1 MAIDFSGRTAVVT
14 GGANGIGAA
23 IASALSAGGANVWI
37 FDREQ
42 GDSSRHIQVDV
53 TDRRA
58 LEAAFDRAGSPDIV
72 MVNAGMA
79 IVKPLGETTR
89 DEWDRTLALNLTATF
104 ETLQAAAARMK
115 PKRRGSIVLTAST
128 NSYDGEENL
137 IAYNATKAAL
147 LGLLHTAAG
156 ELGPYGIRIN
166 AICPGMIQTR
176 LTKALFNDPA
186 SAREYFRHIPLG
198 RGGEPSEVAH
208 AAAFLASDLASFI
221 TGATLFVDGGQMATK
236 FGPWREEA
244 AQFENGR
251 WSLR

>member
-1 MAIDFSGRTAVVT
+1 MAIDFTGKTAVVT

-23 IASALSAGGANVWI
+23 IATALSAGGAEVWI
-37 FDREQ
+37 FDRDS
-42 GDSSRHIQVDV
+42 GDAPRHVQVDV

-72 MVNAGMA
+72 MVNAGMVV
-79 IVKPLGETTR
+79 VKPLWETSR
-89 DEWDRTLALNLTATF
+89 DDWDRTLALNLTAAF
-104 ETLQAAAARMK
+104 ETVQAAVARMK
-115 PKRRGSIVLTAST
+115 PGREGSIVLTAST

-147 LGLLHTAAG
+147 LGLLHTAAC

-166 AICPGMIQTR
+166 AVCPGMIHTR
-176 LTKALFNDPA
+176 LTQALFADPA
-186 SAREYFRHIPLG
+186 AAREYFRHIPLG
-198 RGGEPSEVAH
+198 RGGEPAEVAQ

-236 FGPWREEA
+236 FGPWREEKA
-244 AQFENGR
+244 RFEDGH

>member
-1 MAIDFSGRTAVVT
+1 MAFDFSGKTAVVT

-23 IASALSAGGANVWI
+23 ISTALSAGGADVWI
-37 FDREQ
+37 FDRDA
-42 GDSSRHIQVDV
+42 GDASQHVQVDV

-72 MVNAGMA
+72 MVNAGMVV
-79 IVKPLGETTR
+79 VKPLWETTR
-89 DEWDRTLALNLTATF
+89 DDWDRTLALNLTAAF
-104 ETLQAAAARMK
+104 ETVQAAVARMK
-115 PKRRGSIVLTAST
+115 PKRQGSIVLTAST

-166 AICPGMIQTR
+166 AVCPGMIHTR
-176 LTKALFNDPA
+176 LTQALFDDPA
-186 SAREYFRHIPLG
+186 AAREYFRHIPLG
-198 RGGEPSEVAH
+198 RGGEPAEVAQ

-236 FGPWREEA
+236 FGPWREEKA
-244 AQFENGR
+244 RFEDGH

>member
-23 IASALSAGGANVWI
+23 IAGALSDGGADVWI
-37 FDREQ
+37 FDREPGTTGQ
-42 GDSSRHIQVDV
+42 HLQVDV
-53 TDRRA
+53 TDRSA
-58 LEAAFDRAGSPDIV
+58 LEAAFDQAGSPGVVI
-72 MVNAGMA
+72 VNAGMA
-79 IVKPLGETTR
+79 IVKPLWETTR
-89 DEWDRTLALNLTATF
+89 EEWNRTLDLNLTAAF
-104 ETLQAAAARMK
+104 ETVQAAVARMK
-115 PKRRGSIVLTAST
+115 PMRRGAIVLTAST
-128 NSYDGEENL
+128 NSFDGEENL

-166 AICPGMIQTR
+166 AVCPGMIQTR
-176 LTKALFNDPA
+176 LTQALFDDTTA
-186 SAREYFRHIPLG
+186 AREYFRHIPLG
-198 RGGEPSEVAH
+198 RGGKPSEVAQ

-236 FGPWREEA
+236 FGPWRDDTA
-244 AQFENGR
+244 RFENGH